1 MTIKQNGGIFGRN
14 PSYNDVTVND
24 LTATGVA
31 ATTVSTDDL
40 SITDQSAISA
50 PISAMPSLTKFQIG
64 NLGTGSD
71 ATHSGRIKLDDQPG
85 SLQSGGGI
93 EFKTST
99 FGDGY
104 GWKISSI
111 DSGGVHL
118 VIGTRANS
126 ADWTEVARF
135 NSSGNLAFPSGQ
147 GIDFSA
153 TAGTGTSE
161 LFDDYEEGSWD
172 MVLTSASGS
181 FTTATIDP
189 NATAYYTK
197 IGRHVFIQ
205 GYFMTDAITVGTA
218 AGDIYISLPFTA
230 ANLTGFGDGGTGAVG
245 YAASWGGDVPS
256 SVAPRGGDSKMN
268 LHYRTSANG
277 SVSNMQVG
285 DLATGANSNVVVFTA
300 MYIAA

>member
-104 GWKISSI
+104 GWKIGSI

-161 LFDDYEEGSWD
+161 LFSDYEEGSWTPVD
-172 MVLTSASGS
+172 VSGAGVALSSVTATYTKVGRAVTYFMEATVASTGSGS
-181 FTTATIDP
+181 GVLIAGLPFAP
-189 NATAYYTK
+189 ANNN
-197 IGRHVFIQ
+197 F
-205 GYFMTDAITVGTA
+205 VGAFHNTGGNDYLALTNA
-218 AGDIYISLPFTA
+218 AGVRIQIYDLGGSSVVAWSTLSTDTIRATGTYFTA
-230 ANLTGFGDGGTGAVG
+230 
-245 YAASWGGDVPS
+245 
-256 SVAPRGGDSKMN
+256 
-268 LHYRTSANG
+268 
-277 SVSNMQVG
+277 
-285 DLATGANSNVVVFTA
+285 
-300 MYIAA
+300 

>member
-1 MTIKQNGGIFGRN
+1 MTIKSQGGIFGRN
-14 PSYNDVTVND
+14 PTFKDVEVDGTLTVGGNAVPDASTLLVDGDIGSTVQAYDADTAKLDANQTFTGSNNFTQNVYIQNSSFPTFSLYNAGGERVKLYYDTN
-24 LTATGVA
+24 TGFAVLGTTVA
-31 ATTVSTDDL
+31 APV
-40 SITDQSAISA
+40 
-50 PISAMPSLTKFQIG
+50 KFYVNNG
-64 NLGTGSD
+64 
-71 ATHSGRIKLDDQPG
+71 
-85 SLQSGGGI
+85 
-93 EFKTST
+93 
-99 FGDGY
+99 
-104 GWKISSI
+104 
-111 DSGGVHL
+111 
-118 VIGTRANS
+118 
-126 ADWTEVARF
+126 EVASF
-135 NSSGNLAFPSGQ
+135 TTSGNLAFPSGN

-218 AGDIYISLPFTA
+218 TGDIYISLPFTA

-256 SVAPRGGDSKMN
+256 SVYPRGGDSKMN

>member
-161 LFDDYEEGSWD
+161 LFDDYEEGTFD
-172 MVLTSASGS
+172 VTLVPITSGS
-181 FTTATIDP
+181 ITLDSSN
-189 NATAYYTK
+189 NALAYTK
-197 IGRHVFIQ
+197 IGRAVTVTGAIVISSVSSPVGDYVNVVGLPFNIGNFTDISERFAPSITYRDNSASTFLATAGIALAGESQFRIQ
-205 GYFMTDAITVGTA
+205 KSANTFGAND
-218 AGDIYISLPFTA
+218 DIYFNFTY
-230 ANLTGFGDGGTGAVG
+230 FV
-245 YAASWGGDVPS
+245 
-256 SVAPRGGDSKMN
+256 
-268 LHYRTSANG
+268 
-277 SVSNMQVG
+277 
-285 DLATGANSNVVVFTA
+285 
-300 MYIAA
+300 

>member
-1 MTIKQNGGIFGRN
+1 MTIKSQGGIFGRN
-14 PSYNDVTVND
+14 PTFKDVEVDGTLTVGGNAVPDASTLLVDGDIGSTVQAYDADTAKLDANQTFTGSNNFTQNVYIQNSSFPTFSLYNAGGERVKLYYDTN
-24 LTATGVA
+24 TGFAVLGTTVA
-31 ATTVSTDDL
+31 APV
-40 SITDQSAISA
+40 
-50 PISAMPSLTKFQIG
+50 KFYVNNG
-64 NLGTGSD
+64 
-71 ATHSGRIKLDDQPG
+71 
-85 SLQSGGGI
+85 
-93 EFKTST
+93 
-99 FGDGY
+99 
-104 GWKISSI
+104 
-111 DSGGVHL
+111 
-118 VIGTRANS
+118 
-126 ADWTEVARF
+126 EVASF
-135 NSSGNLAFPSGQ
+135 TTSGNLAFPSGN

-218 AGDIYISLPFTA
+218 TGDIYISLPFTA
-230 ANLTGFGDGGTGAVG
+230 ANLTGYGDGGTGAVG

-256 SVAPRGGDSKMN
+256 SVYPRGGDSKMN